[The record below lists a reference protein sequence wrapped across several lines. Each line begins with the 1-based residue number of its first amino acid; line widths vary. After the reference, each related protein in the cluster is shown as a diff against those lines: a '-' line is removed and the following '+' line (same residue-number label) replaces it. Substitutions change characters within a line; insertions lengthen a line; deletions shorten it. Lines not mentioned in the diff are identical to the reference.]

1 MTQKSELVVALESHQ
16 QAALELI
23 RIAAA
28 ASEQIN
34 SEELLYLQEERG
46 MKHLRDQVANIE
58 MGITAQVANA
68 KDDDSGKPLFTNDT
82 LRKAEVADRLQNL
95 SVYKEANSKLG
106 EAINAQAIREI
117 HIKKLNRDHALA
129 RLAYEGLVMGRRDR

>member
-16 QAALELI
+16 QAAMELL

-46 MKHLRDQVANIE
+46 MKHLRDSVANIE

-68 KDDDSGKPLFTNDT
+68 KDGANKPLFTNDT

-129 RLAYEGLVMGRRDR
+129 KLAYEGLVMGRRDR